1 MIWIFEQEMPK
12 TYVYI
17 HLEEGPVPA
26 GLLEASGAGREATA
40 RFRYGRRYLRRE
52 DRLALDPVQ
61 LPLHGADIDRDYPTP
76 EGFVLFN
83 GIRDAAPD
91 AWGRHVMD
99 RAAGARALT
108 DFDYLIATG
117 DSRVGALAFGPDLS
131 GPQRIVPWPAGEP
144 DGENLDLTGMLE
156 AVRELDTA
164 EDLPLQHRRFLA
176 PGSSLGGAR
185 PKATTTYDG
194 KQWIAKFSR
203 VVDRTPI
210 CRIEYATMKLAAH
223 VGLNVPPVRIETIV
237 GQDVYLI
244 ERFDRFTEG
253 RKERRRPFISGLTI
267 TGAHESESSQ
277 QSYRRLSEQLRLFGA
292 DHKKDSQ
299 ELWRRMAFNI
309 LCSNTDDHL
318 RNHGFLWDGKGWRL
332 SPAYDVLPYPQVSL
346 DRNLAI
352 GVGRDGRRASMRN
365 ALSDSAGFGLSREE
379 ALSMAL
385 AIQQAVKTSWEK
397 VFRKNGLA
405 TADIDRLRNCFI
417 ACDEVIQDD
426 GADGA

>member
-1 MIWIFEQEMPK
+1 MPQ

-17 HLEEGPVPA
+17 YLEEGPVPA
-26 GLLEASGAGREATA
+26 GLLEAIGTGREATA
-40 RFRYGRRYLRRE
+40 RFRYGRRYLQRK

-61 LPLHGADIDRDYPTP
+61 LPLHEADVDRDYSAP

-91 AWGRHVMD
+91 GWGRHVMD

-117 DSRVGALAFGPDLS
+117 DARVGALAFGPDLS
-131 GPQRIVPWPAGEP
+131 GPQRIVPWPADVL

-164 EDLPLQHRRFLA
+164 DDLPLQHRRFLA

-185 PKATTTYDG
+185 PKATSTYDG

-203 VVDRTPI
+203 AVDRAPI
-210 CRIEYATMKLAAH
+210 CRMEYATMKLAAH
-223 VGLNVPPVRIETIV
+223 VGLNVPPVRIETIL

-253 RKERRRPFISGLTI
+253 EKERRCPFISGLTI

-277 QSYRRLSEQLRLFGA
+277 QSYRRLAERLRLFGS
-292 DHKKDSQ
+292 DHKNDSH
-299 ELWRRMAFNI
+299 ELWQRMVFNV
-309 LCSNTDDHL
+309 LCNNTDDHL

-332 SPAYDVLPYPQVSL
+332 SPAYDILPYPQVSL
-346 DRNLAI
+346 DRDLAI
-352 GVGRDGRRASMRN
+352 GVGRDGRRATMKN
-365 ALSDSAGFGLSREE
+365 ALSDSAGFGLSRKE

-385 AIQQAVKTSWEK
+385 VIQQTVKTSWEK
-397 VFRKNGLA
+397 VFRENGLV
-405 TADIDRLRNCFI
+405 TTDIERLRNCFI
-417 ACDEVIQDD
+417 ACDEVIWDD
-426 GADGA
+426 EADGD